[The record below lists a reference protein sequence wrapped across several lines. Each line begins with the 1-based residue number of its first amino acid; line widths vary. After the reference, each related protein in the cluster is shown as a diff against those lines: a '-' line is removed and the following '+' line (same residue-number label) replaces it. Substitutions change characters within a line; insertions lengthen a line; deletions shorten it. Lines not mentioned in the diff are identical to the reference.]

1 MCLRRGIVV
10 SINSDSAEH
19 ARRLNTEAAK
29 MIKYGGLTEDEALA
43 LVTINPAKQ
52 LRIDNR
58 VGSIEAGKDADVVI
72 WNRHPLSSY
81 ALPDRVYIDGALYY
95 DRSKEDQ
102 RVTDLKTKKDALLKA
117 EKDAAEKAKA
127 EKADKGDKK
136 APEGPSP
143 ASPSEPAPAA
153 ERSEAA
159 PARAERGPV
168 PAAVHIT
175 NDAPA
180 IAITNARI
188 VPVTSPVIEKGTILI
203 KGGRI
208 VALGRDVAV
217 PQGADVIDATGSEV
231 YPGWIE
237 PSTSLGLDEPGPRGF
252 QDTSEQT
259 PLNPELRTRVAF
271 HVESDGIPVARS
283 NGVTTVGVAP
293 DGGILGG
300 EVAVMNLDGWT
311 WEQATLRQ
319 SAGISMQ
326 FPPVRPPRRFGA
338 APGRDESYDD
348 LKKARDKKLDD
359 VVALLERARA
369 YSAMPPASR
378 PTDWVLES
386 LVPVIDGAAPVFV
399 GADSEA
405 DIKDA
410 VAFADRAKIRIVLVG
425 GAESPLVASLLKQK
439 NIPVVFGPVQD
450 LPTRPDFHQ
459 ADRYRAGAALAD
471 AGVKFAFT
479 MGGDETFE
487 RDLPYQAAESIAWGL
502 SRDAALRALTID
514 AAAILGVDKEVG
526 SLEPGKLANLF
537 IAKGDPLEVRT
548 EVTEVIIAG
557 RRVGVDNIHRQF
569 YEKWSKRGN

>member
-1 MCLRRGIVV
+1 MPAELGPAHLV
-10 SINSDSAEH
+10 NDSA
-19 ARRLNTEAAK
+19 
-29 MIKYGGLTEDEALA
+29 
-43 LVTINPAKQ
+43 
-52 LRIDNR
+52 
-58 VGSIEAGKDADVVI
+58 
-72 WNRHPLSSY
+72 
-81 ALPDRVYIDGALYY
+81 
-95 DRSKEDQ
+95 
-102 RVTDLKTKKDALLKA
+102 
-117 EKDAAEKAKA
+117 
-127 EKADKGDKK
+127 
-136 APEGPSP
+136 
-143 ASPSEPAPAA
+143 
-153 ERSEAA
+153 
-159 PARAERGPV
+159 
-168 PAAVHIT
+168 
-175 NDAPA
+175 A
-180 IAITNARI
+180 IAIINARI
-188 VPVTSPVIEKGTILI
+188 VPVTSPVIEKGTIVM

-208 VALGRDVAV
+208 VALGPDVAV
-217 PQGADVIDATGSEV
+217 PAGAQVIDAAGGEV

-237 PSTSLGLDEPGPRGF
+237 PATSLGLDEPGPRGF

-259 PLNPELRTRVAF
+259 PLNPELRTRDAF

-311 WEQATLRQ
+311 WEQATLRK

-326 FPPVRPPRRFGA
+326 FPPVRLPRRFGA
-338 APGRDESYDD
+338 PPPRDESYDD

-459 ADRYRAGAALAD
+459 ADRYRAVTVEQVNAFARSRLGSDNRAALLY
-471 AGVKFAFT
+471 V
-479 MGGDETFE
+479 
-487 RDLPYQAAESIAWGL
+487 P
-502 SRDAALRALTID
+502 RDAAVD
-514 AAAILGVDKEVG
+514 APTRE
-526 SLEPGKLANLF
+526 LA
-537 IAKGDPLEVRT
+537 E
-548 EVTEVIIAG
+548 AG
-557 RRVGVDNIHRQF
+557 A
-569 YEKWSKRGN
+569 S